1 LDINIHNDSHSTT
14 VELKGEIDMHNSPDL
29 RKSLLKLVKKD
40 IRLVLVNLARI
51 DRIDTSG
58 LATLVDF
65 ALRLKENDSVIAV
78 YGLDESAADSVT
90 REQVESV
97 LNMADTRE
105 GALDKVK
112 NKSEE
117 NGFSDE

>member
-1 LDINIHNDSHSTT
+1 MDINIHNDSHSTI
-14 VELKGEIDMHNSPDL
+14 VELNGEIHMHNSPAL
-29 RKSLLKLVKKD
+29 RNSLLKLLKKD
-40 IRLVLVNLARI
+40 IRLVLVNLGEI

-65 ALRLKENDSVIAV
+65 ALRLKENNSALAV

-105 GALDKVK
+105 DALDKVK
-112 NKSEE
+112 KNLR
-117 NGFSDE
+117 